1 MLKALILMYR
11 CTSGK
16 PTTPLTSRT
25 HKSVILDLD
34 ALVTSATFTSSLQAR
49 VPRCFF
55 AFVSLEFVPC
65 LYLSARICV
74 VWCVGEAKLW
84 WHLGYYTWTYDP
96 NTGRPT
102 RTPPTLIAD
111 CGDSIKCQEC
121 VSEAFKADVIL
132 DPETAGIVDIIV
144 RKHGRGY
151 VKEFPP
157 VLRPE

>member
-1 MLKALILMYR
+1 MIKALVLMYR

-16 PTTPLTSRT
+16 QTTPLTSRT
-25 HKSVILDLD
+25 HKSV
-34 ALVTSATFTSSLQAR
+34 S
-49 VPRCFF
+49 
-55 AFVSLEFVPC
+55 
-65 LYLSARICV
+65 LYLLARICV